1 MRQCWLHRCTMIG
14 FAAALVLCQV
24 SISSAQI
31 DEARKANWE
40 NAKKLFQII
49 YDGTKGNNVREAFKS
64 MEEFKTNMDI
74 IQDKLERSGERL
86 HDLDKSWLS
95 QTARAKAIE
104 GCKKVRL
111 TAGSLQVAMQKL
123 GEDPSSSLGDFKSAF
138 DDFTANFN
146 QFWTEYTARL
156 KEIEERAKKFRED
169 CKQCP

>member
-1 MRQCWLHRCTMIG
+1 MRQCWFYRLTVIG
-14 FAAALVLCQV
+14 FTAALVLCHV
-24 SISSAQI
+24 STSSAQI
-31 DEARKANWE
+31 DEARKANWD

-74 IQDKLERSGERL
+74 VQDKLERSGERL

-104 GCKKVRL
+104 GCKKV
-111 TAGSLQVAMQKL
+111 AMQKL
-123 GEDPSSSLGDFKSAF
+123 GEDPSSALGDFKSAF
-138 DDFTANFN
+138 DDFTTNFN
-146 QFWTEYTARL
+146 QFWVEYTARL

>member
-1 MRQCWLHRCTMIG
+1 MRQCWFYRLTVIG
-14 FAAALVLCQV
+14 FTAALVLCHV
-24 SISSAQI
+24 STSSAQI
-31 DEARKANWE
+31 DEARKANWD

-74 IQDKLERSGERL
+74 VLDKLERSGERL

-123 GEDPSSSLGDFKSAF
+123 GEDPSSALGDFKSAF
-138 DDFTANFN
+138 DDFTTNFN
-146 QFWTEYTARL
+146 QFWVEYTGRL
-156 KEIEERAKKFRED
+156 KEIEERTKKFRED